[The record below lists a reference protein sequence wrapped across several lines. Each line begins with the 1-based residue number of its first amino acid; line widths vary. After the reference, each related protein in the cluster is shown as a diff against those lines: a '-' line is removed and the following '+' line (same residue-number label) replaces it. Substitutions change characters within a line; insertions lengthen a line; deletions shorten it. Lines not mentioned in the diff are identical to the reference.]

1 MRLVSDKGVAWLN
14 RAVVSGRII
23 PYLVLMMLVAM
34 MVAALTVHFL
44 SPKAFATFGDE
55 VWWAAQTVTTVGYGD
70 VVPTTSGGRFIGGIV
85 MFVSV
90 ATVSLVTAVVTAG
103 FVAYQQRRMSGEV
116 ERHQELRDAL
126 TRIEK
131 RLDAIER

>member
-1 MRLVSDKGVAWLN
+1 MRLVSERGMAWLN

-23 PYLVLMMLVAM
+23 PYLVLMMLGIM
-34 MVAALTVHFL
+34 LVAALVVHVL
-44 SPKAFATFGDE
+44 SPHAFDTFGDE

-70 VVPTTSGGRFIGGIV
+70 VVPTTGGGRFIGGIV

-103 FVAYQQRRMSGEV
+103 FVAFQQRRLSGEA
-116 ERHQELRDAL
+116 ERHQELRETLA
-126 TRIEK
+126 RIEQ
-131 RLDAIER
+131 RLDALDR